1 MKRDMD
7 LVREILLKIEDLP
20 SYNEPVDIEIE
31 RYSEENIQFH
41 LKQLQEA
48 NLIEV
53 PDIGLSTYW
62 TKVNI
67 MPTRLTWQGSEFLDS
82 IRNENVWNK
91 TKEIVKEKGGGL
103 AFGVIKDLA
112 IQIARQMVGLP

>member
-20 SYNEPVDIEIE
+20 SYEEPVDIEIE

-53 PDIGLSTYW
+53 PDIGLSTSW
-62 TKVNI
+62 AKVNI

-82 IRNENVWNK
+82 IRNENVWKK
-91 TKEIVKEKGGGL
+91 TKEFIAKNGGGFVL
-103 AFGVIKDLA
+103 SVVKDLA
-112 IQIARQMVGLP
+112 VSYLRQEMGLS